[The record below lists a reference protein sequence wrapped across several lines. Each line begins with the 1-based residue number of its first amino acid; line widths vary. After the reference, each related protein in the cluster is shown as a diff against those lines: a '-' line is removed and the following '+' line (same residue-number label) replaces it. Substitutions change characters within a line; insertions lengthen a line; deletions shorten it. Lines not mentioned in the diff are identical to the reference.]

1 MKVAADTLSPIYP
14 NKPIVNSQRLA
25 LLLNVPVE
33 RLNYLAS
40 NKESLYREVEVEKKD
55 GSPRLTFDAM
65 PELKSVQQKIVK
77 KILQKVI
84 FPRYLHGGIRDLN
97 FPRDQL
103 SNAAQ
108 HTEAQTLILDDVADF
123 YPSISEKTVFNI
135 WLHVFRFTPDIAEL
149 MTQLTTYQGSVPQ
162 GAKTSSYLANLAFWD
177 IEGELVKKLKRYGL
191 TYSRFVDDV
200 SVSAPTK
207 IQNKV
212 KTRIRADIYGM
223 MASKNCSPKRT
234 KSQILH
240 KGQQLKVTG
249 LVTNSASPAV
259 EKNERRRIR
268 SAVHELEISAKA
280 EGISDINQQRWRKT
294 RGRVERLIRMK
305 HPEGSKFMS
314 RLNNI
319 HPMIFGN

>member
-1 MKVAADTLSPIYP
+1 MKVAADALSPIYP
-14 NKPIVNSQRLA
+14 HKPIIDSQRLG

-33 RLNYLAS
+33 RLYYLAS
-40 NKESLYREVEVEKKD
+40 NNDSLYREVEVEKKD

-65 PELKSVQQKIVK
+65 PELKVVQQKIVK

-108 HTEAQTLILDDVADF
+108 HVAAQTLILDDIADF

-149 MTQLTTYQGSVPQ
+149 MTQLTTYQGAVPQ

-177 IEGELVKKLKRYGL
+177 VEGELVEKLKLNGL

-200 SVSAPTK
+200 SVSAPLK
-207 IQNKV
+207 IQNKM
-212 KTRIRADIYGM
+212 KTRIRADVYGM

-234 KSQILH
+234 KSQILY

-249 LVTNSASPAV
+249 LVTNSTSPAV
-259 EKNERRRIR
+259 EKKERRRIR
-268 SAVHELEISAKA
+268 AAVHELEGAAKTDGA
-280 EGISDINQQRWRKT
+280 TESNQQKWRKT
-294 RGRVERLIRMK
+294 NGRVERLVRMK
-305 HPEGSKFMS
+305 HPEGNKYKL
-314 RLNNI
+314 RLNI
-319 HPMIFGN
+319 LHPIIFGH